1 VFPVT
6 EAELQRKIE
15 RGADA
20 LLDLI
25 AQKNPGICSTP
36 GRLHGHRPSAGREL
50 TCSRSPIH
58 AGRRRA

>member
-1 VFPVT
+1 MT

-25 AQKNPGICSTP
+25 AQKNPGHV
-36 GRLHGHRPSAGREL
+36 LDAGRACMV
-50 TCSRSPIH
+50 T
-58 AGRRRA
+58 GRRPGES